1 MSLPGA
7 AVLRDRRVRLLLIAA
22 LVVGAYLVIRQ
33 LLPDIRL
40 ERLLQDLSDALGAW
54 TYLLVGLFA
63 FLETGAF
70 VGLVAPGETVVILAG
85 AVAGQGA
92 TDVYVTIAIVWFCA
106 WAGDT
111 VSFLIGRRLGREFV
125 LRYGPRVRIT
135 EERFRQVERYFQ
147 RHGGKTILIGRFV
160 GLVRALAPFVAGSS
174 GLRYRQFV
182 PYSVLGTGLWSAAFT
197 LVGYFA
203 SRSIDEAAQTAEQ
216 GTLLLAIVICTIVAI
231 VVTVRFLRNPENRT
245 RIVEAME
252 RRPALRP
259 LLVAGRWTQPQA
271 RFVWHRITPG
281 GLGLE
286 FTTVLAILAVGLY
299 VLIAYTAI
307 LSGDPGATG
316 ADRTAF
322 DIVRELRTDALT
334 DITKALTDIGSAAV
348 VLPLAGVTAVALA
361 VTRRWSELGV
371 LVCAMAIIVIGTVEL
386 KGVVDRPRPAGAL
399 TQVSGSSFPSGHASY
414 SVFYAWLALT
424 LIVRLRPGLTG
435 GTAIVIAGIAL
446 TVASGLSR
454 VYLGVHYLSDVTA
467 GWALGV
473 SAFAGCAT
481 VALVVSHLRQN
492 ERRGVRAPP
501 REDRA

>member
-1 MSLPGA
+1 VRAAAGA
-7 AVLRDRRVRLLLIAA
+7 LRDHRVRLVLIAA
-22 LVVGAYLVIRQ
+22 IAIGGYFLIRT
-33 LLPDIRL
+33 LLPDIDL
-40 ERLLQDLSDALGAW
+40 EQLLQDVSDALGAW
-54 TYLLVGLFA
+54 TYLLVGVFA

-92 TDVYVTIAIVWFCA
+92 TDVYVTIAIVWFSA

-111 VSFLIGRRLGREFV
+111 VSFLIGQRLGRDFV
-125 LRYGPRVRIT
+125 LRHGHRVRIT
-135 EERFRQVERYFQ
+135 EDRFRQVEGYFS

-160 GLVRALAPFVAGSS
+160 GLVRALAPFIAGSS
-174 GLRYRQFV
+174 GMRYRQFV
-182 PYSVLGTGLWSAAFT
+182 PFSILGTGLWSAVFS

-203 SRSIDEAAQTAEQ
+203 SRSIERAAEYAGQ
-216 GTLLLAIVICTIVAI
+216 GTLLFGIVIGTIV
-231 VVTVRFLRNPENRT
+231 VVVVAVRFLREPENRA
-245 RIVEAME
+245 RLVEAME

-259 LLVAGRWTQPQA
+259 LLALGRRIQPQV
-271 RFVWHRITPG
+271 RFLWHRVTPG

-286 FTTVLAILAVGLY
+286 LTTLLAVLSVGLY

-307 LSGDPGATG
+307 LSGDPGPTG
-316 ADRTAF
+316 ADLTAF
-322 DIVRELRTDALT
+322 DVVREIRGELGTDLAKVLT
-334 DITKALTDIGSAAV
+334 DVGSAAV
-348 VLPLAGVTAVALA
+348 VLPLAGVTAIALA
-361 VTRRWSELGV
+361 AGRRWSELGV
-371 LVCAMAIIVIGTVEL
+371 LVFAMAIIVLGTEEL
-386 KGVVDRPRPAGAL
+386 KHVVDRPRPLGGL
-399 TQVSGSSFPSGHASY
+399 VDSSGSSFPSGHASY
-414 SVFYAWLALT
+414 SVFYAWLAVT

-481 VALVVSHLRQN
+481 VSLVVSHLRQN
-492 ERRGVRAPP
+492 GRNDARLRG
-501 REDRA
+501 DRA